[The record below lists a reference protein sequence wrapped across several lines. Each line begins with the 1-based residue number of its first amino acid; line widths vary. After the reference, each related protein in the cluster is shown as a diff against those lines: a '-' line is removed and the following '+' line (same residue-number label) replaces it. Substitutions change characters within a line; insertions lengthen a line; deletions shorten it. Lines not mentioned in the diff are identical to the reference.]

1 MPKSETTE
9 TQIPADEKL
18 NMTSEQPTSPKT
30 KLPDGGHDD
39 LASAR
44 RVLKLEA
51 EALEML
57 AQSLGDELVAAVDLL
72 YGATGRVIVSGMGKS
87 GHIGR
92 KIAAT
97 MASTGTPASYV
108 HPGEASHG
116 DLGMITS
123 DDAVLALSNSG
134 NTPELGDIVAYTRR
148 YRIPL
153 IAIVGRDN
161 STLGNAA
168 DVALVLP
175 PAPEACPMGLAPT
188 TSTTLTLALGDAL
201 SVALLERK
209 GFSPDQFQ
217 VLHPGG
223 QLGKSLVKVEDI
235 MHAGDSVPLAGPDI
249 KMSEIIIEMSSKSF
263 GCVGIVED
271 GELVGVITDGDLRRH
286 MSGDL
291 LAMPARDV
299 MTVSPKTIRLGAL
312 AAEAVGLMNEKNIT
326 SLFVTDAVTDD
337 RQMVSG
343 IIHLHDC
350 LRAGII

>member
-1 MPKSETTE
+1 
-9 TQIPADEKL
+9 
-18 NMTSEQPTSPKT
+18 MTAEQPVSPRTDTSNNS
-30 KLPDGGHDD
+30 HDD

-44 RVLKLEA
+44 RVLRLEA
-51 EALEML
+51 EALVML
-57 AQSLGDELVAAVDLL
+57 GQSLGDDLIAAVDILSS
-72 YGATGRVIVSGMGKS
+72 AKGRVIISGMGKS

-108 HPGEASHG
+108 HPAEASHG
-116 DLGMITS
+116 DLGMITP
-123 DDAVLALSNSG
+123 DDAVLILSNSG

-153 IAIVGRDN
+153 IAIVGRDS

-168 DVALVLP
+168 DVALILP

-188 TSTTLTLALGDAL
+188 TSTTLALALGDAL

-235 MHAGDSVPLAGPDI
+235 MHAGDNVPLAGPDI
-249 KMSEIIIEMSSKSF
+249 KMSDVIIEMSSKSF
-263 GCVGIVED
+263 GCVGIVD
-271 GELVGVITDGDLRRH
+271 QGELAGVITDGDLRRH
-286 MSGDL
+286 MSGDML
-291 LAMPARDV
+291 SMSASEV
-299 MTVSPKTIRLGAL
+299 MTASPKTIRLGAL

-326 SLFVTDAVTDD
+326 SLFVTKAGGDD
-337 RQMVSG
+337 SQVVAG

-350 LRAGII
+350 LRAGIV

>member
-1 MPKSETTE
+1 
-9 TQIPADEKL
+9 
-18 NMTSEQPTSPKT
+18 MTSEKPTSLET
-30 KLPDGGHDD
+30 KSPDGGHDD

-116 DLGMITS
+116 DLGMITP
-123 DDAVLALSNSG
+123 DDAVLVLSNSG

-153 IAIVGRDN
+153 IAIVGRDS

-188 TSTTLTLALGDAL
+188 TSTTLALALGDAL

-235 MHAGDSVPLAGPDI
+235 MHKGNSVPLAGPDI
-249 KMSEIIIEMSSKSF
+249 KMSDIIIEMSSKSF
-263 GCVGIVED
+263 GCVGIVD
-271 GELVGVITDGDLRRH
+271 NGELIGVITDGDLRRH
-286 MSGDL
+286 MSGDML
-291 LAMPARDV
+291 SMPARDV
-299 MTVSPKTIRLGAL
+299 MTASPKTIRLGAL

-326 SLFVTDAVTDD
+326 SLFVANAGTDAINDD
-337 RQMVSG
+337 RQMVAG

>member
-1 MPKSETTE
+1 
-9 TQIPADEKL
+9 
-18 NMTSEQPTSPKT
+18 MTSEQPTSPEI
-30 KLPDGGHDD
+30 KLLDGGHDD

-235 MHAGDSVPLAGPDI
+235 MQFFGVRQHFSVSPATPRLALHGH
-249 KMSEIIIEMSSKSF
+249 F
-263 GCVGIVED
+263 HQGQ
-271 GELVGVITDGDLRRH
+271 LVWHICGDLAQQSTNRR
-286 MSGDL
+286 L
-291 LAMPARDV
+291 
-299 MTVSPKTIRLGAL
+299 
-312 AAEAVGLMNEKNIT
+312 KN
-326 SLFVTDAVTDD
+326 
-337 RQMVSG
+337 
-343 IIHLHDC
+343 
-350 LRAGII
+350 LRIFLWRHI